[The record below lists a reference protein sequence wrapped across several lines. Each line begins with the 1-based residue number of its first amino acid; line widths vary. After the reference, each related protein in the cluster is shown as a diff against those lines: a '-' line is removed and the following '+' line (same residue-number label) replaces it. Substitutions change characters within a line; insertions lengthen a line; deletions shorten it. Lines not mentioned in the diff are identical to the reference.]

1 MFPTFEAFQNLGK
14 AQFEANT
21 ANASE
26 LSKSLQAIAAEATDY
41 SKKTVANNTAFVEKL
56 MSVRQIDEAVALQTD
71 FAKTSYEGFIAQMT
85 KMGELYTGFAKE
97 AFKPVEAAIAK
108 AKSSTGA

>member
-1 MFPTFEAFQNLGK
+1 MFPSFDAFQNLGK

-26 LSKSLQAIAAEATDY
+26 LTKSLQAIAAEATDY
-41 SKKTVANNTAFVEKL
+41 SKKAVQQNTAFVEKML
-56 MSVRQIDEAVALQTD
+56 SVRKLDEAVALQTD
-71 FAKTSYEGFIAQMT
+71 FAKTSYDTFVAQMT

-97 AFKPVEAAIAK
+97 AFKPVETAMAK
-108 AKSSTGA
+108 AKGSVGA